1 MGFSVSDSSF
11 CIKIYYHQ
19 VAETSVEKVLSFTP
33 SSTKHFVQTKCD
45 RSGTLLNQVV
55 GNKVETLSSE
65 TGNKVYLQ
73 GMTGLYTK
81 IEFPYL
87 NNLQEEG
94 ELVTIES
101 ARLYLYPV
109 KGTYGGMVSLPDS
122 LSLYTSDENNMN
134 IEEVTDVLGTSIQHG
149 NLVVDELLHQ
159 NTYYS
164 FDITSFMQSNLGAI
178 GINRKNLQLVIPESK
193 INTSFQSVLLGDM
206 EHPESPVKLSLL
218 IKIYNK

>member
-1 MGFSVSDSSF
+1 
-11 CIKIYYHQ
+11 
-19 VAETSVEKVLSFTP
+19 
-33 SSTKHFVQTKCD
+33 
-45 RSGTLLNQVV
+45 
-55 GNKVETLSSE
+55 
-65 TGNKVYLQ
+65 
-73 GMTGLYTK
+73 
-81 IEFPYL
+81 
-87 NNLQEEG
+87 
-94 ELVTIES
+94 
-101 ARLYLYPV
+101 
-109 KGTYGGMVSLPDS
+109 
-122 LSLYTSDENNMN
+122 MN

-206 EHPESPVKLSLL
+206 QHPESPVKLSLL